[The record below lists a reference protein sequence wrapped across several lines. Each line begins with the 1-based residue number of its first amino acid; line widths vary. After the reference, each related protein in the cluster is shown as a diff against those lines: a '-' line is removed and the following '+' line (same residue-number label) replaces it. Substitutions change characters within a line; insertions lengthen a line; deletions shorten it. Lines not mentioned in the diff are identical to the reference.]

1 MGFQPNDC
9 DRHTFNE
16 SVGCH
21 QSVWS
26 RLTFIA
32 TCSGLLGV
40 SQEEQSF
47 LLETYLPLLRE
58 ITDSYPLT
66 TLEKAE
72 LLENTAGTVM
82 KLLFAFLWQE
92 DTIDLNGLNETPE
105 ANEAGAAFLPKF
117 NMFANNLTLWDLN
130 VQDVQLGGGYPGSV
144 GCNNLIPH
152 AKWHLQTAAS
162 LSDMARL
169 VDFILYL
176 ELTARERQA

>member
-1 MGFQPNDC
+1 M
-9 DRHTFNE
+9 
-16 SVGCH
+16 
-21 QSVWS
+21 
-26 RLTFIA
+26 IA

-40 SQEEQSF
+40 KEEEQRF
-47 LLETYLPLLRE
+47 LLETYLPLLEE
-58 ITDSYPLT
+58 ITDQYPLT

-72 LLENTAGTVM
+72 LLENTLGTVM

-117 NMFANNLTLWDLN
+117 NMFANNLTRWDLH

-144 GCNNLIPH
+144 GCNAVIPH

-176 ELTARERQA
+176 ELTAAERQTSE

>member
-1 MGFQPNDC
+1 MNSLLLSD
-9 DRHTFNE
+9 
-16 SVGCH
+16 
-21 QSVWS
+21 
-26 RLTFIA
+26 
-32 TCSGLLGV
+32 LLGV
-40 SQEEQSF
+40 PEEEKEFF
-47 LLETYLPLLRE
+47 LLTYLPELE
-58 ITDSYPLT
+58 AITDLHPLT

-92 DTIDLNGLNETPE
+92 DTIDLNGLNETPQ
-105 ANEAGAAFLPKF
+105 ANEAGAAFLPVF
-117 NMFANNLTLWDLN
+117 NKFANNLTLWDLN

-176 ELTARERQA
+176 ELTAAQRQSSE